1 MQLYAGLDLHS
12 RNTYIGI
19 MDKEFKRVFG
29 KRVSNT
35 LPLILKT
42 LDPFQDQLKGIVV
55 ESTFNWYWLIDGLMD
70 AGYQCVH
77 LANPSAMKQYEGI
90 KHTDDQHDAFFLAQ
104 MLILGILPQGYIYPK
119 QDRPVRDL
127 ARKRLLLVRHKT
139 AHILSLQSLIARC
152 CAQRISTNEIRKFT
166 TEDLQQLLKQEHIVL
181 SAQAN
186 LDTIVFLKQQ
196 IQRLEKAIQKKVK
209 LNKAF
214 QQLLTVPG
222 IGLILAMTIM
232 LEVGDI
238 GRFPQVGNFASYSR
252 CVSSQR
258 LSDGKSKGHGN
269 RKNGNRYLSWAFTEA
284 AHLARRYNEN
294 FRIGNFNCSLF
305 DAGHIPGSSGIFLEN
320 GKRIFYTGDIQ
331 TDQSH
336 LLYGCYL
343 PDKADVLITE
353 STYSYKE
360 HLEREKEEQRL
371 LQKFGKQ
378 YEAYCKKVRRYF

>member
-19 MDKEFKRVFG
+19 MDQEFKQVFG
-29 KRVSNT
+29 KRVPNK

-42 LDPFQDQLKGIVV
+42 LNPFQDQLKGIVV

-77 LANPSAMKQYEGI
+77 LANPSAIQQYEGI

-119 QDRPVRDL
+119 EDRPVRDL
-127 ARKRLLLVRHKT
+127 ARKRLFLVRNRT
-139 AHILSLQSLIARC
+139 DHILSLQSLIMRC
-152 CAQRISTNEIRKFT
+152 SAQRFSANEIKKFT
-166 TEDLQQLLKQEHIVL
+166 VDDLQHLLQQEYIVL

-186 LDTIVFLKQQ
+186 LDTIGFLSQQ
-196 IQRLEKAIQKKVK
+196 ILRLEKAIKKKVK
-209 LNKAF
+209 LKKAF

-238 GRFPQVGNFASYSR
+238 GRFPQVGNFASYTRS
-252 CVSSQR
+252 VSSNR
-258 LSDGKSKGHGN
+258 LSNGKSKGHGN

-284 AHLARRYNEN
+284 AHLSRRYNEH
-294 FRIGNFNCSLF
+294 FRSYYNRKVAEANTSL
-305 DAGHIPGSSGIFLEN
+305 ATKALSNKLA
-320 GKRIFYTGDIQ
+320 RICYYIMRDQVPFRKEL
-331 TDQSH
+331 QSH
-336 LLYGCYL
+336 
-343 PDKADVLITE
+343 
-353 STYSYKE
+353 
-360 HLEREKEEQRL
+360 
-371 LQKFGKQ
+371 
-378 YEAYCKKVRRYF
+378 

>member
-1 MQLYAGLDLHS
+1 MELYAGLDLHS

-19 MDKEFKRVFG
+19 MDKEFKRVFA
-29 KRVSNT
+29 KRVSNN
-35 LPLILKT
+35 LPLIINT
-42 LDPFQDQLKGIVV
+42 LEPFQDQLKGIVV

-70 AGYQCVH
+70 AGYDCLH
-77 LANPSAMKQYEGI
+77 LANPSAIKQYEGI
-90 KHTDDQHDAFFLAQ
+90 KHTDDQFDSFFLAQ

-119 QDRPVRDL
+119 EERPVRDL
-127 ARKRLLLVRHKT
+127 ARKRLFLVRHKT
-139 AHILSLQSLIARC
+139 SHILSLQSLISRC
-152 CAQRISTNEIRKFT
+152 CGQRVSANEIRTFT
-166 TEDLQQLLKQEHIVL
+166 VEDLQQLLKEEYVVL

-196 IQRLEKAIQKKVK
+196 IVQLEKAIKNKVK

-284 AHLARRYNEN
+284 AHLSRRYNEH
-294 FRIGNFNCSLF
+294 FRSYYNRKLAQANTSLATKALSNKLARICYYIMRDQVPF
-305 DAGHIPGSSGIFLEN
+305 REN
-320 GKRIFYTGDIQ
+320 
-331 TDQSH
+331 
-336 LLYGCYL
+336 LL
-343 PDKADVLITE
+343 
-353 STYSYKE
+353 S
-360 HLEREKEEQRL
+360 Q
-371 LQKFGKQ
+371 
-378 YEAYCKKVRRYF
+378 

>member
-19 MDKEFKRVFG
+19 MDKEFKRVFN
-29 KRVSNT
+29 KRVHNS
-35 LPLILKT
+35 LPLILTT
-42 LDPFQDQLKGIVV
+42 LEPFQDQLEGIVV

-77 LANPSAMKQYEGI
+77 LANPSAMKQYTGI

-152 CAQRISTNEIRKFT
+152 CAQRISANEIRKVT
-166 TEDLQQLLKQEHIVL
+166 AEDLRQLLKQEHIVL

-238 GRFPQVGNFASYSR
+238 SRFAKVGNFASYSR

-284 AHLARRYNEN
+284 AHLSRRYNEN
-294 FRIGNFNCSLF
+294 FRSYYNRKVAQANTSL
-305 DAGHIPGSSGIFLEN
+305 ATKALSNKLA
-320 GKRIFYTGDIQ
+320 RICYYIMR
-331 TDQSH
+331 DQVPFRKELLSH
-336 LLYGCYL
+336 
-343 PDKADVLITE
+343 
-353 STYSYKE
+353 
-360 HLEREKEEQRL
+360 
-371 LQKFGKQ
+371 
-378 YEAYCKKVRRYF
+378 

>member
-119 QDRPVRDL
+119 QNRPVRDL

-166 TEDLQQLLKQEHIVL
+166 AEDLQQLLKQEHIVCQSAFKIDPPSASKIDPPL
-181 SAQAN
+181 S
-186 LDTIVFLKQQ
+186 L
-196 IQRLEKAIQKKVK
+196 
-209 LNKAF
+209 
-214 QQLLTVPG
+214 
-222 IGLILAMTIM
+222 
-232 LEVGDI
+232 
-238 GRFPQVGNFASYSR
+238 
-252 CVSSQR
+252 
-258 LSDGKSKGHGN
+258 
-269 RKNGNRYLSWAFTEA
+269 
-284 AHLARRYNEN
+284 
-294 FRIGNFNCSLF
+294 
-305 DAGHIPGSSGIFLEN
+305 
-320 GKRIFYTGDIQ
+320 
-331 TDQSH
+331 
-336 LLYGCYL
+336 
-343 PDKADVLITE
+343 
-353 STYSYKE
+353 
-360 HLEREKEEQRL
+360 
-371 LQKFGKQ
+371 
-378 YEAYCKKVRRYF
+378 